1 LYFDQLPAKAS
12 DMNAIRAIYENGV
25 FRPLEPVD
33 LPDHATVVFEP
44 REIELE
50 APANL
55 DAVYEVLSRRH
66 RSGHADTAA
75 RDDEHQ
81 P

>member
-1 LYFDQLPAKAS
+1 
-12 DMNAIRAIYENGV
+12 MNAIRAIYENGV

-33 LPDHATVVFEP
+33 LPDHATVVLEP
-44 REIELE
+44 RQIEVE
-50 APANL
+50 KPDKL

-66 RSGHADTAA
+66 RSGHTDTAA
-75 RDDEHQ
+75 RHDEHQ

>member
-1 LYFDQLPAKAS
+1 
-12 DMNAIRAIYENGV
+12 MNAIRAIYENGV

-44 REIELE
+44 RQIEIETQT
-50 APANL
+50 NL
-55 DAVYEVLSRRH
+55 NAVYEILSRRH

-75 RDDEHQ
+75 RHDEHQ